1 MKKLCLFLAICCSGM
16 LFAAEAQDKCNAT
29 VNADRLNVRMKP
41 TIKSPKAGV
50 LINGTR
56 VLVTG
61 KSGAWFELAA
71 PESLKLYVSEVY
83 LINGKLTNAV
93 HLRAGNSANAPSFGK
108 IPAGTALK
116 AVGEADRYGW
126 VRVVAPGNI
135 KVYAF
140 KDYITLDENVN
151 LTPAVEEV
159 KAPAEKK
166 TEAPAAK
173 PVVKEEKKAEKP
185 AAKPAVKEEK
195 KAAKPAAKP
204 AVKEEKKAA
213 KPAAKPVAKP
223 APAKENTA
231 EQAKKIAADLKA
243 MDAVADKDNFSV
255 TGVLQKIPASTSIA
269 TNYAIVAD
277 GVNQAFVCGGKSSF
291 FTSNDGKKVT
301 VKGKLYR
308 IKGWKAGI
316 LVME

>member
-83 LINGKLTNAV
+83 LINGKLTNSV

-173 PVVKEEKKAEKP
+173 P
-185 AAKPAVKEEK
+185 AVKEEK

-204 AVKEEKKAA
+204 VVKEEKKAA

-255 TGVLQKIPASTSIA
+255 SGVLQKIPASTSIA